1 MDLNYQ
7 RHIPQDFPDDA
18 RVWIYQSNR
27 RLGIGEALE
36 LENYF
41 NAFLSQWNTHGTPNK
56 AFANLFFGQ
65 FIVIMADE
73 SSQKVSGCS
82 TDSSVRFI
90 KEIEKHFS
98 VNLFDRQ
105 ALAFIVQD
113 KIQLL
118 PLSQLNYAVENNF
131 INGDTLYFNNLA
143 TTKKDWEDNWIV
155 PLKQSW
161 LAKKIT
167 LSVS

>member
-7 RHIPQDFPDDA
+7 QHIPLGFPDGA
-18 RVWIYQSNR
+18 RIWIYQSNR
-27 RLGIGEALE
+27 RLNINEALE
-36 LENYF
+36 LEKYF
-41 NAFLSQWNTHGTPNK
+41 SGFLAQWNTHGANNK

-73 SSQKVSGCS
+73 SSHKVSGCS

-98 VNLFDRQ
+98 VNLLDRQ
-105 ALAFIVQD
+105 AMSFIIND

-118 PLSQLNYAVENNF
+118 PLSQLNYAIKNNF
-131 INGDTLYFNNLA
+131 INADTLFFNNLV
-143 TTKKDWEDNWIV
+143 TTKKEWEDNWIV

-161 LAKKIT
+161 LAKKIA
-167 LSVS
+167 LPV

>member
-1 MDLNYQ
+1 MDLDYQ
-7 RHIPQDFPDDA
+7 RHIPEDFSYDA
-18 RVWIYQSNR
+18 RVWIYQCSRKFSIN
-27 RLGIGEALE
+27 EALS
-36 LENYF
+36 LESYF
-41 NAFLSQWNTHGTPNK
+41 DEFLSQWNTHGTPNK
-56 AFANLFFGQ
+56 AFVNLFFGQ

-105 ALAFIVQD
+105 ALAFIIED

-118 PLSQLNYAVENNF
+118 PLSQLKYAVDNNF
-131 INGDTLYFNNLA
+131 ISGDTLYFNNLVA
-143 TTKKDWEDNWIV
+143 TRKGWEEDWIV

-161 LAKKIT
+161 LAKKII

>member
-7 RHIPQDFPDDA
+7 QHIPEDFPNDA

-27 RLGIGEALE
+27 KFSIDEALS

-41 NAFLSQWNTHGTPNK
+41 NGFLSQWNTHGTPNK
-56 AFANLFFGQ
+56 AYANLFFGQ

-90 KEIEKHFS
+90 KEIEKQFS

-105 ALAFIVQD
+105 ALAFIIKD

-118 PLSQLNYAVENNF
+118 PVSQLHYAVENNF
-131 INGDTLYFNNLA
+131 INGDTLYFNNLVA
-143 TTKKDWEDNWIV
+143 TRKDWEDSWIV

-161 LAKKIT
+161 LARK
-167 LSVS
+167 VAVFD